1 MAKITYFILVLV
13 LITVLSC
20 SKDDHSHDPC
30 TSTMTTTVSYKSFI
44 APLMTASCN
53 SSGCHSVASSAGG
66 HQFTTH
72 AGVKEAVDHG
82 HFYTVMANG
91 SMPKSA
97 TKLPDSILTKV
108 KSWVD
113 ACGPDN

>member
-1 MAKITYFILVLV
+1 MTKSIYFITTIFML
-13 LITVLSC
+13 TVLGC
-20 SKDDHSHDPC
+20 TKDNHSHGPC
-30 TSTMTTTVSYKSFI
+30 TTSNTTTVSYKSFI

-53 SSGCHSVASSAGG
+53 SAGCHSVASNAGG

-82 HFYTVMANG
+82 HFYSVMANG
-91 SMPKSA
+91 SMPKGA
-97 TKLPDSILTKV
+97 AKLPDSILTKV
-108 KSWVD
+108 KSWTD